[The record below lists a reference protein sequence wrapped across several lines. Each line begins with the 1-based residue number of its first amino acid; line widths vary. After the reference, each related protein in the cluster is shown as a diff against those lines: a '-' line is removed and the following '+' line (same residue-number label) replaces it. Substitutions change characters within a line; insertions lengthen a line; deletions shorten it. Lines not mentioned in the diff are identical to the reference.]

1 MLFYRH
7 QVNGKRHCEDT
18 RVTAAED
25 SILELSGRFCL
36 HKRHRQKLM
45 SYESLEGFQGGVQP
59 LVTVFRG
66 KVSLTK
72 KGLSSN

>member
-1 MLFYRH
+1 MLFHRH
-7 QVNGKRHCEDT
+7 QVNGNRHCDDT
-18 RVTAAED
+18 NVTTAED
-25 SILELSGRFCL
+25 GILEMFGRFCL
-36 HKRHRQKLM
+36 HRQKLM

-59 LVTVFRG
+59 LVTVFLG